1 MQLSTRAV
9 STAVLAAVVAV
20 AGYFSEATVGG
31 TVLGDLPLTVVAGLL
46 AVGFA
51 FGWPVLVSLPS
62 RPGSTAVVALGGAGA
77 VVIVHLT
84 AGEPPLRDLPVV
96 FAFSILLAFVNE
108 LLRGGGR
115 ERLVESVSG
124 TVAGTL
130 VAAAAAGWVAT
141 QRTPG
146 GEELVIA
153 GALALAVGSAVAALP
168 LKPWLGAGVT
178 VGSALAAGAL
188 AGLALPGFDP
198 LAGGLLGVAVGLL
211 VAALHQLFDRL
222 PVLSRLPA
230 SVAAIILP
238 VTVTGILVYVAGRVL
253 VG

>member
-9 STAVLAAVVAV
+9 STAVLAALVAV
-20 AGYFSEATVGG
+20 AGYLSDLTLGG
-31 TVLGDLPLTVVAGLL
+31 VDLAGLPLTIVVGLL
-46 AVGFA
+46 AVVFA
-51 FGWPVLVSLPS
+51 FGWPVLVNLPN

-77 VVIVHLT
+77 VAIVHLT
-84 AGEPPLRDLPVV
+84 VGAPPLRDLPVV
-96 FAFSILLAFVNE
+96 FAFSILLAFINE

-115 ERLVESVSG
+115 ERLVESVTG

-168 LKPWLGAGVT
+168 LAPWVGAGAT

-198 LAGGLLGVAVGLL
+198 LAGGLLGMAVGLL

-222 PVLSRLPA
+222 PVLERFPA
-230 SVAAIILP
+230 ALSAIVLP